1 MEKKST
7 ISKKTLK
14 IILGICIA
22 AAILAVAGLFGYT
35 YMADHNTLG
44 RKISVWGV
52 EVSRLD
58 AKQAEE
64 KIAAEFGNRPV
75 SFQEN
80 DKEVYSMTLKDLGYS
95 LNEEDLLNK
104 LTDLQKQREENRKIF
119 PKEENVNLECQIEE
133 DEEQEKQVLDLSNF
147 GTEERKSSTDASIQ
161 YN

>member
-64 KIAAEFGNRPV
+64 KIAAEGP
-75 SFQEN
+75 
-80 DKEVYSMTLKDLGYS
+80 
-95 LNEEDLLNK
+95 EE
-104 LTDLQKQREENRKIF
+104 
-119 PKEENVNLECQIEE
+119 
-133 DEEQEKQVLDLSNF
+133 S
-147 GTEERKSSTDASIQ
+147 
-161 YN
+161 

>member
-22 AAILAVAGLFGYT
+22 AAILAVAGVVGYT

-64 KIAAEFGNRPV
+64 KIAAEFEIRPG

-133 DEEQEKQVLDLSNF
+133 DEEQEKQALDLSNF
-147 GTEERKSSTDASIQ
+147 GTEE
-161 YN
+161 